1 MCTKRKYPVERM
13 DVSINMEKTGE
24 RLKEL
29 IKDNGYTV
37 KEIMTIT
44 GITAEQTIYKWFK
57 GRSLP
62 SLETQIVLAR
72 LFDMHITELL
82 VLDGEFPFMFTRTT
96 EQKSIIASNHIG
108 EAADKEFFRNI
119 KYTFIRNKQF
129 HREYSIRRWEMLQ
142 YSESRVLAVK
152 V

>member
-1 MCTKRKYPVERM
+1 MCTKKKYSVRRM

-29 IKDNGYTV
+29 IKDSGYST

-44 GITAEQTIYKWFK
+44 GITAEQTVYKWFK

-82 VLDGEFPFMFTRTT
+82 VLDGEFPFGMI
-96 EQKSIIASNHIG
+96 KG
-108 EAADKEFFRNI
+108 EAA
-119 KYTFIRNKQF
+119 
-129 HREYSIRRWEMLQ
+129 
-142 YSESRVLAVK
+142 
-152 V
+152 

>member
-13 DVSINMEKTGE
+13 DVSINMEKTGGH
-24 RLKEL
+24 LKKL
-29 IKDNGYTV
+29 IKDSGYSV

-44 GITAEQTIYKWFK
+44 GITAEQTVYKWFK

-82 VLDGEFPFMFTRTT
+82 VLDGEFPFGMIR
-96 EQKSIIASNHIG
+96 G
-108 EAADKEFFRNI
+108 AA
-119 KYTFIRNKQF
+119 
-129 HREYSIRRWEMLQ
+129 
-142 YSESRVLAVK
+142 A
-152 V
+152 

>member
-1 MCTKRKYPVERM
+1 MCTKKKYPVRRM

-29 IKDNGYTV
+29 IKDSGYST

-44 GITAEQTIYKWFK
+44 GITAEQTVYKWFK

-82 VLDGEFPFMFTRTT
+82 VLDGEFPFGMI
-96 EQKSIIASNHIG
+96 KG
-108 EAADKEFFRNI
+108 EAA
-119 KYTFIRNKQF
+119 
-129 HREYSIRRWEMLQ
+129 
-142 YSESRVLAVK
+142 
-152 V
+152 